1 MKKIFYSLMAV
12 ALCACA
18 QSDVEDVVTP
28 PQPENNGLKFKVVDN
43 GFINEDGTRVTY
55 GQYGAAD
62 NGAYK
67 ATFEEG
73 DKIGVYGIISMK
85 ADNTPETYKFE
96 NKLLTLTN
104 GVWKSSDLLDLT
116 DVKLLFAY
124 APYREIVTDK
134 SGTPLF
140 TGTDGSWEVST
151 GNNRFFVNDYNNQDN
166 STLEAFKAADWM
178 GAAANITAGQTDIT
192 FNMKHMRGMVEVTTP
207 KNVELTDLTL
217 AIGGDNGTQY
227 SFKPYNFTTTDTK
240 EVYRILTTE
249 YYQQNQVN
257 TVYATIKDGNIE
269 KRYKKTL
276 SSNGAGKCFCVN
288 IPYKP
293 ATVIKVDEG
302 TSLADLLNGTQPTSL
317 RLTGKL
323 NEADWNTL
331 KNLTALTTLD
341 MSGLVNTSIPSGW
354 LAEDRS
360 TTPLYANL
368 TTLVLPNGL
377 TTIEGNAIQ
386 LGKNSKLTNIELPAS
401 VTTID
406 NGAFYHSNNL
416 SIHIPAD
423 SKLVTIGNGA
433 FVEAKAVYTDKE
445 NVNVLK
451 IPTSVQT
458 IDANAFGAVSQLKKV
473 IFQTETAPATI
484 NKGTYTNTF
493 GNSVIYVP
501 NNSYKGKFSDYSG
514 KRTIIVGPALT
525 ADNYKSSLTPVGSV
539 AGDGSIGLP
548 GLCDNDH
555 STFWHSPWGGTSG
568 DATYGHYIDITIPEG
583 VTMNSLMVQYVTRG
597 NNANAVPTAI
607 DIYTGT
613 DGETW
618 NKLFELTKDGNSLP
632 TANGQTYTSE
642 TRTASAPF
650 TKIRFAITN
659 ANNMSLLGDTSS
671 NNGAALAE
679 LTIGEEIWTE

>member
-104 GVWKSSDLLDLT
+104 GVWKSSESLDLT

-124 APYREIVTDK
+124 APYRKIVTDK

-217 AIGGDNGTQY
+217 AIGKDNGTQY
-227 SFKPYNFTTTDTK
+227 SFKPYHFTTTDTK

-249 YYQQNQVN
+249 YYQQNQAN

-276 SSNGAGKCFCVN
+276 SGNGAGKCFCVN

-293 ATVIKVDEG
+293 ATVIKVGEG
-302 TSLADLLNGTQPTSL
+302 TLLAALLNGTQPTAL
-317 RLTGKL
+317 RLTGELKS
-323 NEADWNTL
+323 EDFTTL
-331 KNLTALTTLD
+331 ANLTALTTLD
-341 MSGLVNTSIPSGW
+341 MSELTNTSLPDNW
-354 LAEDRS
+354 LKNYNNLAPVIS
-360 TTPLYANL
+360 TLTSLILPKNL
-368 TTLVLPNGL
+368 TTIGGDALQVVNV
-377 TTIEGNAIQ
+377 
-386 LGKNSKLTNIELPAS
+386 GKIDIPQT
-401 VTTID
+401 VTTIGG
-406 NGAFYHSNNL
+406 GAFYCYPASDKL
-416 SIHIPAD
+416 SVRIPENSQLAT
-423 SKLVTIGNGA
+423 VGGGA
-433 FVEAKAVYTDKE
+433 FNGTKAVYTYD
-445 NVNVLK
+445 NNLSMVVL
-451 IPTSVQT
+451 PNTLTSIGGSTAFGASSLKKVVFKGETAPT
-458 IDANAFGAVSQLKKV
+458 IDAGAF
-473 IFQTETAPATI
+473 
-484 NKGTYTNTF
+484 
-493 GNSVIYVP
+493 NSTVACIYVP
-501 NNSYKGKFSDYSG
+501 KKDGYAGKFPG
-514 KRTIIVGPALT
+514 KMVIAGPVLT
-525 ADNYKSSLTPVGSV
+525 ADNYKSMPTPVGSD
-539 AGDGSIGLP
+539 AGNGSIGLP

-555 STFWHSPWGGTSG
+555 GTFWHSPWGGTSG

-583 VTMNSLMVQYVTRG
+583 ETMSSLMVQYVTRSS
-597 NNANAVPTAI
+597 NANAVPSAI

-618 NKLFELTKDGNSLP
+618 NKLFTLTKEGNGLP
-632 TANGQTYTSE
+632 VANGATFTSE
-642 TRTASAPF
+642 KKTASASF
-650 TKIRFAITN
+650 TKIRFAITR
-659 ANNMSLLGDTSS
+659 AYDKSLLGDTND